1 MFALTIWRP
10 ATLKFISGEGL
21 SLDFVVT
28 GGAGYIGGHLVD
40 RLANLGDVTAIDD
53 FSSGSYRNRR
63 AKYVK
68 ADLSRERPK
77 IAKGSLVYHLT
88 ADPDVRESMQQA
100 QEHFDRDVRAT
111 LNAAE
116 MARSCDAS
124 GIIFTSSST
133 VYGEADRIPTP
144 ESERLSPIS
153 YYGLY
158 KMLGEQVL
166 EFYGKNYGM
175 PITSLRLANIIG
187 GRMSHGVIVDF
198 IRKLRLNP
206 EKLEILGNGR
216 QRKSY
221 VHVNDLIDLLV
232 GLKLNGVKTYNV
244 GNKDW
249 VTVERIAQIVEEG
262 MHISPQHVFNDT
274 HDGRGWEGDVRLMML
289 DSSLIERGTGWRP
302 SITSEEAV
310 RKAVNE
316 LLQIKQ

>member
-1 MFALTIWRP
+1 M
-10 ATLKFISGEGL
+10 LKFISVQWL

-40 RLANLGDVTAIDD
+40 RLTNLGDVTVIDD
-53 FSSGSYRNRR
+53 FSSGSYRNMR
-63 AKYVK
+63 AKYVE
-68 ADLSRERPK
+68 ADLSREKPK
-77 IAKGSLVYHLT
+77 ITQGSLVYHLA

-116 MARSCDAS
+116 MARGCDAS

-133 VYGEADRIPTP
+133 VYGETDRIPTP
-144 ESERLSPIS
+144 ESERLNPIS

-158 KMLGEQVL
+158 KMLGELVL
-166 EFYGKNYGM
+166 EFYGKNYGI

-206 EKLEILGNGR
+206 VKLEILGNGR

-221 VHVNDLIDLLV
+221 VHVQDLIDLLV
-232 GLKLNGVKTYNV
+232 GLKLNGLKTYNV
-244 GNKDW
+244 GNRDW
-249 VTVERIAQIVEEG
+249 VTVERIAQIVEDA
-262 MHISPQHVFNDT
+262 MHISPQHMFNDT
-274 HDGRGWEGDVRLMML
+274 GDGRGWEGDVRLMML
-289 DSSLIERGTGWRP
+289 DSSLIEMETGWRP